1 MSNIVLL
8 VIALNKISVL
18 TTRTFL
24 LLAAYTL
31 LTYIVLKI
39 YVEDNVFGNEKKKVT
54 DSLIKKYKL
63 KTTLVICIISFL
75 LSNIMPTQEELVL
88 YFGSKYATT
97 QNYKAAKSELLDFIR
112 DVKKEIEKIMNLED
126 LEKYIFEMEG
136 TDDFKA
142 VVAKSVLNKQGNKRV
157 V

>member
-24 LLAAYTL
+24 LLATYTL

-88 YFGSKYATT
+88 YYGSKYVTT

-112 DVKKEIEKIMNLED
+112 DVKKEIEK
-126 LEKYIFEMEG
+126 
-136 TDDFKA
+136 
-142 VVAKSVLNKQGNKRV
+142 
-157 V
+157 